1 MNQDNADPNTAAE
14 VLRAGRRSNESF
26 ARARRGLP
34 DGTSRATVERDPTP
48 LYIERGMGSYV
59 FDVDGRRF
67 LDLDCNFTTL
77 IHGHAFAPVVEALS
91 RQLQRGSC
99 FANPTE
105 SEIEL
110 AELLRAHSED

>member
-1 MNQDNADPNTAAE
+1 
-14 VLRAGRRSNESF
+14 
-26 ARARRGLP
+26 
-34 DGTSRATVERDPTP
+34 
-48 LYIERGMGSYV
+48 MGSYV